1 MHAIYNLFIG
11 LYRIILRFLA
21 LFNRKIDTM
30 LKGQK
35 RCFDVLKTI
44 PSNEKIVWFHC
55 ASLGEFEQ
63 GRPLIERLKETNPEY
78 KVLLSF
84 YSPSGFEIRKD
95 YSFADW
101 VVYLP
106 DDSESNA
113 KRFVSLVNPYMTFF
127 VKYEFWYNYLIA
139 LKGRRVFQVSLIM
152 RPSQYF
158 FKPYGKW
165 FAKRLDVFEH
175 FFVQN
180 EQTKDLL
187 NSIGYDNV
195 TISGDTRFDRV
206 IQISRN
212 TKSFPEIEKFF
223 SKDKKTLLAGSSW
236 EPDETIIASAFK
248 QRNDLKL
255 IIAPHLV
262 DKNHIASIQNLFPDS
277 VLYSEVKT
285 NDLSKYSVLIIDCIG
300 ILSSLYKYC
309 DIAYIGGGFGAGI
322 HNTLEA
328 ATFGKPIC
336 FGKRYNHFQEAVDL
350 VEREA
355 AFAINN
361 SEELST
367 ILNRLCDDDVF
378 YNNAA
383 KASVEY
389 TNEKAGACD
398 RIFNYLHL

>member
-106 DDSESNA
+106 DDSENNA

-180 EQTKDLL
+180 EQTKNLL

-236 EPDETIIASAFK
+236 EADETIIASAFK

>member
-139 LKGRRVFQVSLIM
+139 LKGKRVFQVSLIM
-152 RPSQYF
+152 RPNQYF

-187 NSIGYDNV
+187 NSIGYKNV

-236 EPDETIIASAFK
+236 EADETIIASAFK

-367 ILNRLCDDDVF
+367 ILNLLCDDDVF

>member
-1 MHAIYNLFIG
+1 MHAIYNLSIG

-127 VKYEFWYNYLIA
+127 VKYEFWYNFLIA

-236 EPDETIIASAFK
+236 EADETIIASAFK

-285 NDLSKYSVLIIDCIG
+285 NELSKYSVLIIDCIG

>member
-21 LFNRKIDTM
+21 LFNQKIDTM

-35 RCFDVLKTI
+35 RCFDVLRTI

-152 RPSQYF
+152 RPNQYF
-158 FKPYGKW
+158 FNK
-165 FAKRLDVFEH
+165 
-175 FFVQN
+175 N
-180 EQTKDLL
+180 
-187 NSIGYDNV
+187 
-195 TISGDTRFDRV
+195 
-206 IQISRN
+206 
-212 TKSFPEIEKFF
+212 KS
-223 SKDKKTLLAGSSW
+223 T
-236 EPDETIIASAFK
+236 
-248 QRNDLKL
+248 
-255 IIAPHLV
+255 
-262 DKNHIASIQNLFPDS
+262 
-277 VLYSEVKT
+277 
-285 NDLSKYSVLIIDCIG
+285 CI
-300 ILSSLYKYC
+300 
-309 DIAYIGGGFGAGI
+309 
-322 HNTLEA
+322 
-328 ATFGKPIC
+328 
-336 FGKRYNHFQEAVDL
+336 
-350 VEREA
+350 
-355 AFAINN
+355 
-361 SEELST
+361 
-367 ILNRLCDDDVF
+367 
-378 YNNAA
+378 
-383 KASVEY
+383 
-389 TNEKAGACD
+389 
-398 RIFNYLHL
+398 

>member
-187 NSIGYDNV
+187 NSIGYKNV

-236 EPDETIIASAFK
+236 EADETIIASAFK

-383 KASVEY
+383 IASVEY

>member
-236 EPDETIIASAFK
+236 ETDETIIASAFK

-383 KASVEY
+383 IASVEY

>member
-21 LFNRKIDTM
+21 LFNQKIDTM

-44 PSNEKIVWFHC
+44 PSNKKIVWFHC

-165 FAKRLDVFEH
+165 FAQKLGVFEH

-180 EQTKDLL
+180 NQTKDLL
-187 NSIGYDNV
+187 NSIGYKNV

-236 EPDETIIASAFK
+236 EADETIIASAFK

-262 DKNHIASIQNLFPDS
+262 DKNHIASIQNLFPES

-383 KASVEY
+383 IASVEY
-389 TNEKAGACD
+389 TNAKAGACD

>member
-35 RCFDVLKTI
+35 RCFNVLKTI

-187 NSIGYDNV
+187 NSIGYKNV

-236 EPDETIIASAFK
+236 EADETIIASAFK

>member
-21 LFNRKIDTM
+21 LFNQKIDTM

-35 RCFDVLKTI
+35 RCFDVLRTI

-113 KRFVSLVNPYMTFF
+113 KRFVSIVNPYMTFF

-152 RPSQYF
+152 RPNQYF

-165 FAKRLDVFEH
+165 FAQTLGVFEH

-187 NSIGYDNV
+187 NSIGYKNV

-212 TKSFPEIEKFF
+212 TKTFPEIESFF
-223 SKDKKTLLAGSSW
+223 SKGKKTLLAGSSW
-236 EPDETIIASAFK
+236 EADETIIASAFK

-262 DKNHIASIQNLFPDS
+262 DKNHITSIQNLFPES
-277 VLYSEVKT
+277 VLYSEVET

-355 AFAINN
+355 AFAISN

>member
-63 GRPLIERLKETNPEY
+63 GRPLIERLKESNPGY
-78 KVLLSF
+78 KILLSF

-236 EPDETIIASAFK
+236 EADETIIASAFK

-262 DKNHIASIQNLFPDS
+262 DKNHIASIQNLFHDS

-383 KASVEY
+383 TASVEY

>member
-1 MHAIYNLFIG
+1 MHTIYNLFIG
-11 LYRIILRFLA
+11 LYRIVLRFLA
-21 LFNRKIDTM
+21 LFNPKIDTM

-35 RCFDVLKTI
+35 QSFEVLKTI
-44 PSNEKIVWFHC
+44 PSNEKIIWFHC

-63 GRPLIERLKETNPEY
+63 GRPLIERLKESNPGY
-78 KVLLSF
+78 KILLSF
-84 YSPSGFEIRKD
+84 YSPSGFEIRKN

-187 NSIGYDNV
+187 NSIGYNNI

-236 EPDETIIASAFK
+236 EPDENIIASVVK
-248 QRNDLKL
+248 ERNDLKL

-262 DKNHIASIQNLFPDS
+262 DKNHVNGIRNLFPDS
-277 VLYSEVKT
+277 VLYSEVAT
-285 NDLSKYSVLIIDCIG
+285 ADLSNHSVLIIDCIG

-336 FGKRYNHFQEAVDL
+336 FGKNFKHFQEAVDL
-350 VEREA
+350 VERKA

-361 SEELST
+361 SKELSE
-367 ILNRLCDDDVF
+367 ILNRLCKDDVF
-378 YNNAA
+378 YNNAT

-389 TNEKAGACD
+389 IKEKAGACD
-398 RIFNYLHL
+398 RIFNHLHL

>member
-139 LKGRRVFQVSLIM
+139 LKGKRVFQVSLIM
-152 RPSQYF
+152 RPNQYF

-236 EPDETIIASAFK
+236 EADETIIASAFK

-383 KASVEY
+383 IASVEY

>member
-236 EPDETIIASAFK
+236 EPDENIIASVAK
-248 QRNDLKL
+248 ERNDLKL

-383 KASVEY
+383 IASVEY

>member
-152 RPSQYF
+152 RPNQYF

-236 EPDETIIASAFK
+236 EADETIIASAFK

-277 VLYSEVKT
+277 VLYSEVAIA
-285 NDLSKYSVLIIDCIG
+285 DLSNHSVLIIDCIG

-383 KASVEY
+383 IASVEY

>member
-187 NSIGYDNV
+187 NSIGYKNV

-236 EPDETIIASAFK
+236 EADETIIASAFK

>member
-187 NSIGYDNV
+187 NSIGYKNV

-236 EPDETIIASAFK
+236 EPDENIIASVAK
-248 QRNDLKL
+248 ERNDLKL

-383 KASVEY
+383 IASVEY

>member
-1 MHAIYNLFIG
+1 M
-11 LYRIILRFLA
+11 
-21 LFNRKIDTM
+21 
-30 LKGQK
+30 
-35 RCFDVLKTI
+35 
-44 PSNEKIVWFHC
+44 
-55 ASLGEFEQ
+55 
-63 GRPLIERLKETNPEY
+63 
-78 KVLLSF
+78 
-84 YSPSGFEIRKD
+84 
-95 YSFADW
+95 
-101 VVYLP
+101 
-106 DDSESNA
+106 A
-113 KRFVSLVNPYMTFF
+113 K
-127 VKYEFWYNYLIA
+127 
-139 LKGRRVFQVSLIM
+139 
-152 RPSQYF
+152 
-158 FKPYGKW
+158 
-165 FAKRLDVFEH
+165 
-175 FFVQN
+175 VQN
-180 EQTKDLL
+180 KDLL
-187 NSIGYDNV
+187 NSIGYKNV
-195 TISGDTRFDRV
+195 TIRGDTRFDRV

-212 TKSFPEIEKFF
+212 TKTFPEIESFF
-223 SKDKKTLLAGSSW
+223 SKSKKNLLAGSSW
-236 EPDETIIASAFK
+236 EADETIIASAFK

-262 DKNHIASIQNLFPDS
+262 DKNHITSIQNLFPES
-277 VLYSEVKT
+277 VLYSEVET

-355 AFAINN
+355 AFAISN

>member
-35 RCFDVLKTI
+35 RCFDILKTI

-236 EPDETIIASAFK
+236 EADEIIIASAFK

-277 VLYSEVKT
+277 VLYSKVKT

-383 KASVEY
+383 IASVEY

>member
-21 LFNRKIDTM
+21 LFNQKIDTM

-35 RCFDVLKTI
+35 RCFDVLRTI

-63 GRPLIERLKETNPEY
+63 GRPLIERLKESNPEY

-113 KRFVSLVNPYMTFF
+113 KRFVSIVNPYMTFF

-152 RPSQYF
+152 RPNQYF

-165 FAKRLDVFEH
+165 FAQKLSVFEH

-187 NSIGYDNV
+187 NSIGYKNV

-212 TKSFPEIEKFF
+212 TKTFPEIESFF
-223 SKDKKTLLAGSSW
+223 SKGKKTLLAGSSW
-236 EPDETIIASAFK
+236 EADETIIASAFK

-262 DKNHIASIQNLFPDS
+262 DKNHITSIQNLFPES
-277 VLYSEVKT
+277 VLYSEVET

-355 AFAINN
+355 AFAISN
-361 SEELST
+361 SEEFST

>member
-187 NSIGYDNV
+187 NSIGYKNV

-206 IQISRN
+206 IQISIN

-262 DKNHIASIQNLFPDS
+262 DKNHIAIIQNLFPDS

-383 KASVEY
+383 IASVEY

-398 RIFNYLHL
+398 RIFNHLHL

>member
-223 SKDKKTLLAGSSW
+223 SKEKKTLLAGSSW
-236 EPDETIIASAFK
+236 EADETIIASAFK

-285 NDLSKYSVLIIDCIG
+285 NDLSKYSVLIINCIG

-383 KASVEY
+383 IASVEY

>member
-21 LFNRKIDTM
+21 LFNQKIDTM

-35 RCFDVLKTI
+35 RCFDVLRTI

-63 GRPLIERLKETNPEY
+63 GRPLIERLKESNPEY

-113 KRFVSLVNPYMTFF
+113 KRFVSIVNPYMTFF

-152 RPSQYF
+152 RPNQYF

-165 FAKRLDVFEH
+165 FAQKLSVFEH

-180 EQTKDLL
+180 KQTKDLL
-187 NSIGYDNV
+187 NSIGYKNV

-212 TKSFPEIEKFF
+212 TKTFPEIESFF

-236 EPDETIIASAFK
+236 EADETIIASAFK

-262 DKNHIASIQNLFPDS
+262 DKNHITSIQNLFPES
-277 VLYSEVKT
+277 VLYSEVET

-355 AFAINN
+355 AFAISN